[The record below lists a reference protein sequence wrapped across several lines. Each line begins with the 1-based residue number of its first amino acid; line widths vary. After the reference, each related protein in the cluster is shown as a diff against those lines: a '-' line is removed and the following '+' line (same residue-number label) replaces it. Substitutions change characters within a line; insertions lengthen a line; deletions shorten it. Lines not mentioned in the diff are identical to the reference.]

1 MLFIHGDKL
10 DGGYVQYSLPEELSG
25 KRMDQCW
32 DSWNLSLSG
41 IPTESRALSGFGLI
55 LEICGNL
62 LMDDPMVDH

>member
-32 DSWNLSLSG
+32 DSWNLSLWNTDRITRSLW
-41 IPTESRALSGFGLI
+41 IWADF
-55 LEICGNL
+55 GNL
-62 LMDDPMVDH
+62 WKPAYG